1 MRNNLNFLSTRN
13 GFNIALRH
21 FKLVNTIIKSFE
33 RKENLA
39 DLLNNALENK
49 QLEQY
54 QFISIL
60 NALLIDKYKYYA
72 KSFNI
77 KKSYEGDLTKLA
89 KEFSEWN
96 RFDLVFCYN
105 HPQLGEILINPKKE
119 SSWESFDM
127 LKENELLVVYI
138 GYFNNLF
145 DIEIAKKA
153 FMAIKSIINGEKISN
168 TKIFKEE
175 GEVITPVTKK
185 EEKVVT
191 KEIKKEEKPLVN
203 QQIQTTQQNNKPT
216 QIVSTTTP
224 VKKKLS
230 PKYGILVSNELFH
243 NGNVEAWKR
252 IITSYENKYPDTKVL
267 VFYEG
272 EQIHDINTLFKW
284 GKVKHGTNIYI
295 SLLGPDFRD
304 VSKLRRYLA
313 QGASPRFEDFLR
325 GDPTKMLQLF

>member
-1 MRNNLNFLSTRN
+1 MRNSLNFLSTRN
-13 GFNIALRH
+13 GFNVALRH
-21 FKLVNTIIKSFE
+21 FKLVNSLIKKFE

-39 DLLNNALENK
+39 DLINESVENK
-49 QLEQY
+49 LLEQF
-54 QFISIL
+54 QLNSIL
-60 NALLIDKYKYYA
+60 NALLVDKYKYYA
-72 KSFNI
+72 KSFNL
-77 KKSYEGDLTKLA
+77 KKTFSEDLKKLA
-89 KEFSEWN
+89 KEFSQWN
-96 RFDLVFCYN
+96 KFDIVFCYR

-119 SSWESFDM
+119 SSWEAFDM
-127 LKENELLVVYI
+127 LKENELIVVYI
-138 GYFNNLF
+138 GYFNIPF

-153 FMAIKSIINGEKISN
+153 FLAIKSIINNEKVSN
-168 TKIFKEE
+168 TQIFKEE
-175 GEVITPVTKK
+175 ADISTQQIEKPKA
-185 EEKVVT
+185 EEKEMVNKKVIEKAQVIQQKPSVT
-191 KEIKKEEKPLVN
+191 
-203 QQIQTTQQNNKPT
+203 TT
-216 QIVSTTTP
+216 TTTP

-230 PKYGILVSNELFH
+230 PQYGILVSNELFH

-295 SLLGPDFRD
+295 SLLGPEFRD